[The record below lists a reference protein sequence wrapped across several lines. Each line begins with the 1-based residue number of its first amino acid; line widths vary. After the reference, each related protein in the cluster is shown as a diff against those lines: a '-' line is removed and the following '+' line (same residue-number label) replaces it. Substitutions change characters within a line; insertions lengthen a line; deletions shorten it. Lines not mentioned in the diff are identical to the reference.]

1 MPDST
6 KKRSNTILPKNRL
19 DARIEFY
26 NALSEG
32 KLDLRSCLKMMRKIA
47 KKTQKEYAEMIGI
60 APRIIIDLERGVGN
74 PTLKTLEKIGK
85 PFGLTVMLMKKNSS
99 ASF

>member
-1 MPDST
+1 MPNST
-6 KKRSNTILPKNRL
+6 KKKPNIVLPKNRL

-26 NALSEG
+26 KALSEG
-32 KLDLRSCLKMMRKIA
+32 TLDLRNCLKMMRKIA
-47 KKTQKEYAEMIGI
+47 KKTQTEYAEMIGI

-85 PFGLTVMLMKKNSS
+85 PFGLTVMLVKKSSSSS
-99 ASF
+99 A